1 VVTAAAYEHLGLLEK
16 LPKNNYQSL
25 PLFEL

>member
-1 VVTAAAYEHLGLLEK
+1 MLGLLEK

-25 PLFEL
+25 PLFETRAESGETG